1 MHHFYTLYLQKPAPA
16 DHRRKWDKD
25 EYEKIAQARLEEE
38 QRKIL
43 EKELKE
49 PPIKRE
55 LLKPREY
62 KVSCIQRCNSYSFI
76 FTTSIYISTKP
87 SLIKQFFFIVSIKT
101 KF

>member
-1 MHHFYTLYLQKPAPA
+1 MHHFCTLYLQKPAPA

-62 KVSCIQRCNSYSFI
+62 KVSYTQRCNFYSFI
-76 FTTSIYISTKP
+76 FTTSIYIYINQTFLKGC
-87 SLIKQFFFIVSIKT
+87 QN
-101 KF
+101 